1 MEIDQKYVT
10 YAVAALAIAAAPLSF
25 FGPQELRLAV
35 IGLLMLAGPG
45 TALVLLLR
53 FSSPGAPRATG
64 TLPLAAAIAVASSL
78 AFSTVVATAMIYA
91 RIWSPPVAVCLLS
104 GVTLGLLAL
113 GVKRSRETL
122 AGAK

>member
-1 MEIDQKYVT
+1 MAIDQKYVT

-25 FGPQELRLAV
+25 FGPQGLRLAV

-45 TALVLLLR
+45 TALVLFLR
-53 FSSPGAPRATG
+53 FGPPGSPRASG
-64 TLPLAAAIAVASSL
+64 TFPLAVAIAVASSL
-78 AFSTVVATAMIYA
+78 ALSTVVATAMIYA
-91 RIWSPPVAVCLLS
+91 RIWSPPAAVCLLS
-104 GVTLGLLAL
+104 LITLGLLAL